1 MGHVSIPD
9 PQVTELEYSCYLSA
23 FIRGEFHSE
32 HERMLVSD
40 GQRTVTAMTPIHTF
54 VKAELRHF
62 PRAAR
67 GSAQNAFR
75 AILAA
80 VLLNAL
86 GRRPQVA
93 LADAYTLALRCVRA
107 APEWTDFVPRFV

>member
-1 MGHVSIPD
+1 
-9 PQVTELEYSCYLSA
+9 
-23 FIRGEFHSE
+23 
-32 HERMLVSD
+32 
-40 GQRTVTAMTPIHTF
+40 MTPAHTF
-54 VKAELRHF
+54 VKVVLRHF

-86 GRRPQVA
+86 GRRPQVV
-93 LADAYTLALRCVRA
+93 LTDAYALALRCVRA
-107 APEWTDFVPRFV
+107 AAPEWAGFAPRFV

>member
-1 MGHVSIPD
+1 MPTVGRAA
-9 PQVTELEYSCYLSA
+9 Y
-23 FIRGEFHSE
+23 
-32 HERMLVSD
+32 
-40 GQRTVTAMTPIHTF
+40 VTAMTPIHAF
-54 VKAELRHF
+54 VKAALQHF

-80 VLLNAL
+80 VLFNAL

-93 LADAYTLALRCVRA
+93 PADAYALALRCVRA
-107 APEWTDFVPRFV
+107 AAPEWADFMPRFV

>member
-1 MGHVSIPD
+1 
-9 PQVTELEYSCYLSA
+9 
-23 FIRGEFHSE
+23 
-32 HERMLVSD
+32 
-40 GQRTVTAMTPIHTF
+40 MTSSHTF
-54 VKAELRHF
+54 AKAVLQHF

-93 LADAYTLALRCVRA
+93 LADAYALALRCVRA
-107 APEWTDFVPRFV
+107 AAPEWADFVPTSAWV